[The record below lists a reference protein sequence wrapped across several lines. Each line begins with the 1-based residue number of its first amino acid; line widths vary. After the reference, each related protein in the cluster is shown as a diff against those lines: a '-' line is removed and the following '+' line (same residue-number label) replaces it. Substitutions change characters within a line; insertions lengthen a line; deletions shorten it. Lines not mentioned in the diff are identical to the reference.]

1 MLKPSLLQTSKNS
14 SQQPFGTEHRK
25 NPFPVKEEH
34 ATVCSHIDR
43 SSALR
48 SSLGTMTR
56 QKRETSHESIK
67 NARPG
72 PADYNTID
80 LHANSRPM
88 TAQKSY
94 SIAK

>member
-1 MLKPSLLQTSKNS
+1 MLKPSLLQTSKNT
-14 SQQPFGTEHRK
+14 SQQPFGTENRK

-34 ATVCSHIDR
+34 ATVCSHLDR

-48 SSLGTMTR
+48 SSLGTITR
-56 QKRETSHESIK
+56 EKREASRESIK
-67 NARPG
+67 NSKPG

-88 TAQKSY
+88 TAKKSY
-94 SIAK
+94 SMAK